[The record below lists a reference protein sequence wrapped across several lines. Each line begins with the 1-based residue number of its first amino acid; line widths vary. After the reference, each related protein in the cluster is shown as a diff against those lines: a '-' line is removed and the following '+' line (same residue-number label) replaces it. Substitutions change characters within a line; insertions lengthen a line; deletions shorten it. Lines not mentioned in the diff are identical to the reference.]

1 MSEILNVL
9 DVNNYSLQSMKAS
22 SGGEVNLQ
30 SKDITINQNGTTTV
44 TPDTGYDGLSDVDV
58 TVSGVLDTSDATA
71 IAKNITN
78 GATAYVNGSKVTGTL
93 PVLTYPINPL
103 NPQDW
108 DYQFQEATSST
119 LKRVTRDGTNYILGT
134 HTVVANDVEEWSFQ
148 GNSKMKMGF
157 AESKIASAVNLTT
170 NKLKKGTTIL
180 GVTGTYEG
188 EGATAFKNYLEKK
201 DTYPSSTYTV
211 YTIPDGTT
219 TIQDYQFYSMGA
231 KQYWDESTSTIKY
244 KLANIAVDNL
254 PNSIEFIGSYA
265 FGASSSSSVVSLRQ
279 VTSLPTSLKYLADY
293 AFQYNNTFNNLR
305 EINCP
310 NLEYI
315 GQNVFQ
321 YRGFTTVYLPKIKIL
336 VGNYSSNGAF
346 YNCGNITEV
355 RLGNTVT
362 RIDRYVF
369 KGCSSLQKIY
379 IDLPRATVEA
389 MPNYQ
394 YAFMDDTSKTGIIIC
409 NDDSGWIPY
418 QG

>member
-1 MSEILNVL
+1 MSEILSVL
-9 DVNNYSLQSMKAS
+9 DVNDYGLQIMKAS
-22 SGGEVNLQ
+22 GGGEVNLQ

-44 TPDTGYDGLSDVDV
+44 TPDQGYDGLSDVDV
-58 TVSGVLDTSDATA
+58 TVEGILDTSDATA
-71 IAKNITN
+71 VAGDMASGK
-78 GATAYVNGSKVTGTL
+78 TAYVNGVKITGNL
-93 PVLTYPINPL
+93 PTINP
-103 NPQDW
+103 NVIQ
-108 DYQFQEATSST
+108 Y
-119 LKRVTRDGTNYILGT
+119 VTPRMSKGQIFVNGRINGAKGILPAQSYMTMGAGVT
-134 HTVVANDVEEWSFQ
+134 DVAQVA
-148 GNSKMKMGF
+148 G
-157 AESKIASAVNLTT
+157 LTAD
-170 NKLKKGTTIL
+170 KLKKDEVVL
-180 GVTGTYEG
+180 GITGTYEG
-188 EGATAFKNYLEKK
+188 EGVTAFKNYLEKK

-219 TIQDYQFYSMGA
+219 AIQDYQFYNMGA

-244 KLANIAVDNL
+244 KITNIAVDNL

-265 FGASSSSSVVSLRQ
+265 FGGSSSSSVVSLRQ

-321 YRGFTTVYLPKIKIL
+321 YKGFTTVYLPKIKIL
-336 VGNYSSNGAF
+336 VGNYSNNGAF

-362 RIDRYVF
+362 SIDRYVF
-369 KGCSSLQKIY
+369 KDCSSLQKIY

-394 YAFMDDTSKTGIIIC
+394 YAFMGDTSKTGIIIC

-418 QG
+418 EG

>member
-1 MSEILNVL
+1 M
-9 DVNNYSLQSMKAS
+9 
-22 SGGEVNLQ
+22 
-30 SKDITINQNGTTTV
+30 
-44 TPDTGYDGLSDVDV
+44 
-58 TVSGVLDTSDATA
+58 A
-71 IAKNITN
+71 IGK
-78 GATAYVNGSKVTGTL
+78 TAYVNGVKITGNL
-93 PVLTYPINPL
+93 PTINP
-103 NPQDW
+103 NVIQ
-108 DYQFQEATSST
+108 Y
-119 LKRVTRDGTNYILGT
+119 VTPRMSKGQIFVNGRINGAKGILPAQSYMTMGAGVT
-134 HTVVANDVEEWSFQ
+134 DVAQVA
-148 GNSKMKMGF
+148 G
-157 AESKIASAVNLTT
+157 LTAD
-170 NKLKKGTTIL
+170 KLKKDEVVL
-180 GVTGTYEG
+180 GITGTYEG
-188 EGATAFKNYLEKK
+188 EGVTAFKNYLEKK

-219 TIQDYQFYSMGA
+219 AIQDYQFYNMGA

-244 KLANIAVDNL
+244 KITNIAVDNL

-265 FGASSSSSVVSLRQ
+265 FGGSSSSSVVSLRQ

-321 YRGFTTVYLPKIKIL
+321 YKGFTTVYLPKIKIL
-336 VGNYSSNGAF
+336 VGNYSNNGAF

-362 RIDRYVF
+362 SIDRYVF
-369 KGCSSLQKIY
+369 KDCSSLQKIY

-394 YAFMDDTSKTGIIIC
+394 YAFMGDTSKTGIIIC

-418 QG
+418 EG

>member
-9 DVNNYSLQSMKAS
+9 DINDYGLQSMKAS

-58 TVSGVLDTSDATA
+58 TVEGILDTSDATA
-71 IAKNITN
+71 VAGDMASGK
-78 GATAYVNGSKVTGTL
+78 TAYVNGVKITGNL
-93 PVLTYPINPL
+93 PTINP
-103 NPQDW
+103 NVIQ
-108 DYQFQEATSST
+108 Y
-119 LKRVTRDGTNYILGT
+119 VTPRMSKGQIFVNGRINGAKGILPAQSYMTMGAGVT
-134 HTVVANDVEEWSFQ
+134 DVAQVA
-148 GNSKMKMGF
+148 G
-157 AESKIASAVNLTT
+157 LTAD
-170 NKLKKGTTIL
+170 KLKKDEVVL
-180 GVTGTYEG
+180 GITGTYEG
-188 EGATAFKNYLEKK
+188 EGVTAFKNYLEKK

-219 TIQDYQFYSMGA
+219 AIQDYQFYNMGA

-244 KLANIAVDNL
+244 KITNIAVDNL

-265 FGASSSSSVVSLRQ
+265 FGSSSSSSVVSLRQ

-321 YRGFTTVYLPKIKIL
+321 YKGFTTVYLPKIKIL
-336 VGNYSSNGAF
+336 VGNYSNNGAF

-362 RIDRYVF
+362 SIDRYVF
-369 KGCSSLQKIY
+369 KDCSSLQKIY

-394 YAFMDDTSKTGIIIC
+394 YAFMGDTSKTGIIIC

-418 QG
+418 EG